1 MEKNE
6 LLNNFQIVYSN
17 ADLHKTSISGLEEE
31 DISKCIAVIKES
43 NPDIDI
49 NLIQYSRDSRRITF
63 YAIKPIITSKWE
75 ANLPHTQKSIMTSTG
90 VLEEIKKLIEP
101 VEQIEETMVSL
112 DDNDSIIS
120 LSEVLKLLRFTYKQH
135 NSLKDK
141 YEEEATS
148 KYRTSS
154 TDSSHVYI
162 RDYDYSKEK
171 LQVAFSPYS
180 FSNWIYY
187 YFYKKDNDLI
197 SQKEENGRSEDKGV
211 VATSETILKYMN
223 ELEQYRGFNTQKS
236 VNIPTINSRFIVK
249 IDRYGI
255 ELSTP
260 TRYFSLDAK
269 SYKDEYD
276 YECNSNN
283 IATVI
288 KNNEN
293 LIYDKTLV
301 RIKDCPEWMHADLY
315 RIRKESVAKEKKK
328 KDEQNKMEE
337 QRQKRIELKNRF
349 FPFLRNRKNG

>member
-1 MEKNE
+1 MENNE
-6 LLNNFQIVYSN
+6 LLKDYQIVYSN
-17 ADLHKTSISGLEEE
+17 ADLHKTIISGLEEE
-31 DISKCIAVIKES
+31 DISNCVAAIKES

-49 NLIQYSRDSRRITF
+49 NLIQYSRESRRITF
-63 YAIKPIITSKWE
+63 YATRPIITTKWESKLPHIQKPII
-75 ANLPHTQKSIMTSTG
+75 TSTG

-101 VEQIEETMVSL
+101 EKQIENTMVSL
-112 DDNDSIIS
+112 DDNDTIIS
-120 LSEVLKLLRFTYKQH
+120 LSEVLKLLRYTYKQH

-141 YEEEATS
+141 YESEATS
-148 KYRTSS
+148 KYISS
-154 TDSSHVYI
+154 SSESSHVFI

-187 YFYKKDNDLI
+187 YFYKKDDDLI

-211 VATSETILKYMN
+211 VAISETILKYMN
-223 ELEQYRGFNTQKS
+223 ELEQYRGFNTQRS
-236 VNIPTINSRFIVK
+236 MNIPTINSRFIVG

-269 SYKDEYD
+269 SYKEGYD

-283 IATVI
+283 IASVI

-293 LIYDKTLV
+293 LIYDKILV

-315 RIRKESVAKEKKK
+315 RKRQESIAKEKVKK
-328 KDEQNKMEE
+328 EEQKKIEK
-337 QRQKRIELKNRF
+337 QRQKRIELKKRI
-349 FPFLRNRKNG
+349 FPFLRSRKNG